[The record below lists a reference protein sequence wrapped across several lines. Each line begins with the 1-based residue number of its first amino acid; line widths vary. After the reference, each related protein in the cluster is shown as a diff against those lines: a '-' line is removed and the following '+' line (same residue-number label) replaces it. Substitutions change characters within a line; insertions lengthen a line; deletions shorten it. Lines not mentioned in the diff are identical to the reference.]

1 MKRGFDHNA
10 VMSRSSMHCQKER
23 DSRGPI
29 SPACFYRIILP
40 SVIDDHK
47 LRIPKKFAETYWNEL
62 SDVAKLV
69 VPNGCVWDVGLE
81 KADKMLWLHDGWK
94 QFMEHH
100 SIGCGY
106 FLLFK
111 YKGNSTFNVV
121 VFDLGACEIHYPTY
135 ALDKPGGPNYKQH
148 PVPDKSGMSN
158 DGYVENS
165 PDIEQISEDDPVIS
179 AGKEEMDDDDS
190 VEILGSSRSSSRSRQ
205 CLLRRSKRYNREDQ
219 RGSRKTDNSSI
230 RNKPNKFQ
238 ASDSHWSCLGKKIKK
253 ENQHWTKT
261 AKELQ
266 ATVPPILSG
275 SKLKIST
282 NKAGEE
288 GHGVH
293 WSSSNE
299 LKKFAHE
306 DGKIL
311 LAKHEEEA
319 EVVDST
325 YPTIFFSRISMTM
338 QEKETV
344 IYATT
349 RFRPV
354 NPAFIAVLRR
364 YNVHKSFLVNVP
376 RGFAVRYLHGAPEY
390 VELEVS
396 DLKKWHIDCIHKD
409 GVAVALSRGWAKF
422 VRDNSLAVGD
432 VCTFELVRSKDVVL
446 RVSIFRNTE
455 NAGPIAR
462 SEMNSQEKIL
472 VFFKF
477 FLPEHSSQR
486 MEIPLA
492 FTLHM
497 RGVLPDKAM
506 LRDRYKNLWPVEV
519 AKIGNNFFFQDGWRK
534 FLEDNCVEEGDF
546 LVFQYDGGCF
556 FDFKLLG
563 ATACEKEGVEPFCFE
578 VKDEK
583 EEAHQK
589 LEEDTQMH
597 EEEDEEQEEEEV
609 DEENDDNIDDE
620 YDEEEDEEEWEE
632 EEEEEEDDDEEYDE
646 EEEISIQGLS
656 LTKSAGKNA
665 PALASR
671 KGKTVVNVEGGSKG
685 INVMENDDGDCDDI
699 FKSGLVARPKNPY
712 FVAKMRP
719 TRKSEL
725 YIPTDVI
732 KDFKIKLRDEMVI
745 CNQDGKTWTAKVST
759 WYDGR
764 TYLTKQW
771 RSFFYIPA
779 DSQNSHKK
787 PSNTGEATMATA
799 TATLSPATFTAAA
812 AVCSSQRRT
821 KVNYISGL
829 NSFGGLKAHNNVVSL
844 GRPACTEQSFAKVV
858 SSLKYPSK
866 GNRSGGGALTST
878 CNAAGEIFRIA
889 AIMNGLTLVGVAVG
903 FVLLRIEAFV
913 EESE

>member
-1 MKRGFDHNA
+1 
-10 VMSRSSMHCQKER
+10 
-23 DSRGPI
+23 
-29 SPACFYRIILP
+29 
-40 SVIDDHK
+40 
-47 LRIPKKFAETYWNEL
+47 RIPKKFAETYWNEL

-69 VPNGCVWDVGLE
+69 VPSGCIWDVGLE

-135 ALDKPGGPNYKQH
+135 ALDKPGGPNCKQH
-148 PVPDKSGMSN
+148 SVPDKSGMSN

-165 PDIEQISEDDPVIS
+165 PYIKNIGEDDPVIS
-179 AGKEEMDDDDS
+179 AGKEEMDDNDS

-219 RGSRKTDNSSI
+219 RRSRKTDNSSI
-230 RNKPNKFQ
+230 PNKQNKFQ
-238 ASDSHWSCLGKKIKK
+238 VSDSRWSCLGNIKK

-266 ATVPPILSG
+266 ATFPPILGG
-275 SKLKIST
+275 SKLRKYT
-282 NKAGEE
+282 DKTGEE
-288 GHGVH
+288 G
-293 WSSSNE
+293 
-299 LKKFAHE
+299 HE
-306 DGKIL
+306 DGKIF
-311 LAKHEEEA
+311 LAKHEEET
-319 EVVDST
+319 EVVDT
-325 YPTIFFSRISMTM
+325 NPYRTIFFSKISMTM

-349 RFRPV
+349 RFRPE
-354 NPAFIAVLRR
+354 NPAFIAVLRH
-364 YNVHKSFLVNVP
+364 YNIHKSFLVNVP

-432 VCTFELVRSKDVVL
+432 VCAFELVRSKDVVL
-446 RVSIFRNTE
+446 RVSIFRNTG

-462 SEMNSQEKIL
+462 SDMNSQEKIL
-472 VFFKF
+472 AFFKF
-477 FLPEHSSQR
+477 FQPEHSSQR

-519 AKIGNNFFFQDGWRK
+519 TKIGNNFFFQDGWRK
-534 FLEDNCVEEGDF
+534 FLEDNCLEEGDF
-546 LVFQYDGGCF
+546 LVFQYDGCCF

-563 ATACEKEGVEPFCFE
+563 ATACEKEGVEPFCPE

-589 LEEDTQMH
+589 LEEDTQMQK
-597 EEEDEEQEEEEV
+597 EEDEEQEEEEV
-609 DEENDDNIDDE
+609 GEENDDDIDE

-632 EEEEEEDDDEEYDE
+632 EEEKEDDDDDDEEYDE
-646 EEEISIQGLS
+646 EEELSNAGLS

-665 PALASR
+665 PALAFR
-671 KGKTVVNVEGGSKG
+671 KGKAIVNVEGGSKN
-685 INVMENDDGDCDDI
+685 INAMENDDGDWDDI

-712 FVAKMRP
+712 FVAKIRP
-719 TRKSEL
+719 KRKSEL

-732 KDFKIKLRDEMVI
+732 KDFKIKLREEMVI

-759 WYDGR
+759 WNDGR
-764 TYLTKQW
+764 TYLTRQW
-771 RSFFYIPA
+771 RSFCKWNDVQLGDRCLCEIV
-779 DSQNSHKK
+779 K
-787 PSNTGEATMATA
+787 GRG
-799 TATLSPATFTAAA
+799 
-812 AVCSSQRRT
+812 RRGT
-821 KVNYISGL
+821 HLQVQV
-829 NSFGGLKAHNNVVSL
+829 LKAGAWL
-844 GRPACTEQSFAKVV
+844 P
-858 SSLKYPSK
+858 
-866 GNRSGGGALTST
+866 NR
-878 CNAAGEIFRIA
+878 
-889 AIMNGLTLVGVAVG
+889 
-903 FVLLRIEAFV
+903 
-913 EESE
+913 